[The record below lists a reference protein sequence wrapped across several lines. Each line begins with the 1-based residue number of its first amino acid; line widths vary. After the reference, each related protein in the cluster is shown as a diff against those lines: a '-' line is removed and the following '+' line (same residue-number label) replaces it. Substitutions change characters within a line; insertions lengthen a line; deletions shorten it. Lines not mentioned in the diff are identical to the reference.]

1 MSLINE
7 ALKRA
12 EAEKHSRA
20 SEDSFPPLRPVETPP
35 PRGTSLPVVLLG
47 VASFITA
54 GAAIWM
60 AMDQRF
66 GPRIPA
72 QASAQARQ
80 DVQEAGAPS
89 GLGKAAVTGTDADAR
104 RLPTGSDA
112 EVALAK
118 TLEALR
124 YYVPP
129 TTPQPAATTNSQA
142 GTFADTTGA
151 QAEATPPTQ
160 DSPGAPGGQQTA
172 ATSRAVS
179 PPSRIIDFKV
189 SAIMQSRG
197 GNVAIINGRPTETG
211 SVVDGA
217 KVVRISRY
225 SVDLELNGETFSI
238 HMR

>member
-80 DVQEAGAPS
+80 DVQDAGAPAEAS
-89 GLGKAAVTGTDADAR
+89 
-104 RLPTGSDA
+104 RLPTESDA
-112 EVALAK
+112 DVALAK

-151 QAEATPPTQ
+151 QTEATPPTQ

>member
-12 EAEKHSRA
+12 EAEKHSRT
-20 SEDSFPPLRPVETPP
+20 SEDGLPPLRPVETPP

-66 GPRIPA
+66 GPRVPA

-80 DVQEAGAPS
+80 SVQDAGAPT
-89 GLGKAAVTGTDADAR
+89 GRGKAALAGADAEAG
-104 RLPTGSDA
+104 RLPAESDA

-129 TTPQPAATTNSQA
+129 AIPRPQATANGQA
-142 GTFADTTGA
+142 GALADTAGA
-151 QAEATPPTQ
+151 QTQATPSAQ

-172 ATSRAVS
+172 AASRAAD
-179 PPSRIIDFKV
+179 PPSRVIDFKV

-197 GNVAIINGRPTETG
+197 GNVAIINGRPAETH

-217 KVVRISRY
+217 KVVRIDRD
-225 SVDLELNGETFSI
+225 SVNLEMNGETFSVY
-238 HMR
+238 MR